1 MQSEEPGTINGI
13 FFNSHMNGATF
24 ECPISVGCNTTT
36 QINTNSQT
44 RYSTGTSR
52 REKKLENERVAVVKT
67 ELLEKLL
74 PMKNAVLTDY
84 IFYNH
89 QISDKKEELE
99 YFDKEI
105 NNKKEE
111 LGRLNKKIAEK
122 TRYLQ
127 MLTEKEI

>member
-1 MQSEEPGTINGI
+1 MQSEEPGTINSI
-13 FFNSHMNGATF
+13 FVNSPMNGTTF
-24 ECPISVGCNTTT
+24 EGPINVGCYTT

-44 RYSTGTSR
+44 RYSTGASR
-52 REKKLENERVAVVKT
+52 RKKKLENERIAVVKT

-105 NNKKEE
+105 NNKREE